1 MFREFNIFA
10 ARWSSR
16 YVDND
21 IVNVDIVVRRA
32 KYRLGIDK
40 RRDKVVTTPPGLV
53 ADSDMENRVWL
64 RLARA
69 SAAVLS
75 CTLVV
80 AFGGELLFGRKSPGG
95 LLRFEG
101 RRGDDVLVQALQQG
115 ALLRGPSIE
124 GKSTGANGT
133 NATNATNASAVPSF
147 CTLQGT
153 VQQMFPRKFVCSQAD
168 GAAAFATADC
178 EMCGRSDRCHSPVA
192 ALQNLAAV
200 NASVGGWDP
209 VFVGLESS
217 GGTNGGGGKASVT
230 AEEFDRQS
238 VTLELAGA
246 RAITALLW
254 ANQGDVLHDPAWI
267 KVAVLSVRVCA
278 SRQMGGPGSEQSF
291 IHTHC
296 DMHIHIDIQAQYTN
310 RYMH

>member
-1 MFREFNIFA
+1 
-10 ARWSSR
+10 
-16 YVDND
+16 
-21 IVNVDIVVRRA
+21 
-32 KYRLGIDK
+32 
-40 RRDKVVTTPPGLV
+40 
-53 ADSDMENRVWL
+53 MENRVWL
-64 RLARA
+64 RVARA
-69 SAAVLS
+69 STAVLS

-101 RRGDDVLVQALQQG
+101 QGRRGDDVLVQALQQE
-115 ALLRGPSIE
+115 ALLQGPRLAE
-124 GKSTGANGT
+124 TSTGG

-153 VQQMFPRKFVCSQAD
+153 VQEMVPRKFVCSQAD
-168 GAAAFATADC
+168 GAALFATADC
-178 EMCGRSDRCHSPVA
+178 KMCGRSDRCHSPVA
-192 ALQNLAAV
+192 ALQNLAGL
-200 NASVGGWDP
+200 NASVAGWDP

-217 GGTNGGGGKASVT
+217 DGTNGGGGKASVT

-278 SRQMGGPGSEQSF
+278 SRQIGGPGSEQPF
-291 IHTHC
+291 THTRTH
-296 DMHIHIDIQAQYTN
+296 
-310 RYMH
+310 RYGHRTMVPTSNCAMCSMCRTCVVLQVSCSSRGREYSLSVTLFL